1 MKRLF
6 IILFLLV
13 ILIASIVY
21 AAQGLD
27 ILVYIQRN
35 QIHHWVDIPV
45 YDGEGVQIGTKEVLE
60 FGMRCPEYPNLPTY
74 GIRVDYPLTQEKVL
88 DAIKAKLVL
97 VRAQIERDN
106 IIRQQIEDMGYL
118 DFTVNI
124 ED

>member
-88 DAIKAKLVL
+88 DAISQTPCWAGSAKKC
-97 VRAQIERDN
+97 
-106 IIRQQIEDMGYL
+106 
-118 DFTVNI
+118 T
-124 ED
+124 